1 MNATI
6 RRMNHDE
13 NRERDDQEER
23 YQVVASQ
30 RMIRGMREEVT
41 NLGVMVKEVRDALKG
56 SDLAKDGGIVQRVV
70 DLEINYELLK
80 NKMETVL
87 ADKKDLTRVMRWV
100 WISLGVVATTLF
112 TWALNHFFPPY
123 KK

>member
-1 MNATI
+1 
-6 RRMNHDE
+6 MNHDE